1 MTFHTQHFD
10 DYDQAGY
17 WLKQRTNL
25 TNAELEDLDENL
37 SGEIRFK
44 ATYPGGWMTLDYTKG
59 EEFDVHA
66 IQEYEMPEYISP
78 LSSLFASFNDIF
90 GGRK

>member
-17 WLKQRTNL
+17 WLEHRTNL
-25 TNAELEDLDENL
+25 TNAQLEDLDEDF

-44 ATYPGGWMTLDYTKG
+44 ATYPGGYMTLDYIKG
-59 EEFDVHA
+59 EEFDIDA
-66 IQEYEMPEYISP
+66 IQEFEYAPDSIMGI
-78 LSSLFASFNDIF
+78 A
-90 GGRK
+90 GRMKALANEVRK